1 MTLLEHSKHTI
12 EQPTAVAPVI
22 TEGDPST
29 GSSDKSPRRWALT
42 WILIVVALAG
52 LATLVIRLVG
62 DDGSTDNPVPLSISD
77 PKDRPGY
84 RSPTITREL
93 TTGDPKDHAG
103 YQSATA
109 PTRPRSPA
117 VRTLAPIGDWDETS
131 GSPFDPV
138 EDQSATGPTQ
148 RRSPAVRTLAP
159 IGDWVATTGDPKDH
173 AGYQSATVTSTP

>member
-12 EQPTAVAPVI
+12 AQPTAITPVI
-22 TEGDPST
+22 TEAGPST
-29 GSSDKSPRRWALT
+29 GSSKKSPRRWILS
-42 WILIVVALAG
+42 WVLIVVALAG

-62 DDGSTDNPVPLSISD
+62 DDGSTDNAAPLSISD

-109 PTRPRSPA
+109 PASSQELTTGDPKDHAGYQSATAPA
-117 VRTLAPIGDWDETS
+117 SSATAAVPTLAP
-131 GSPFDPV
+131 V
-138 EDQSATGPTQ
+138 
-148 RRSPAVRTLAP
+148 
-159 IGDWVATTGDPKDH
+159 GDWVATTGDPKDH